1 MAGDALG
8 LADLVAAMPDA
19 AAVLDRHGRII
30 VSNTAWAEVDPAVG
44 PLFGDLANRAAIV
57 VRGSAVVGEHRFFEV
72 VATGIGESG
81 DYLLAGCRE
90 MNSSA
95 NQLVSEARFDR
106 DGVTGMAS
114 RDLLVELL
122 RHALMMSERHH
133 YRPAVVAI
141 SVDVLE
147 GPGREAAQPSVDVI
161 VSIASRLKSSLR
173 PGDVVARGGDD
184 RFVVLL
190 PDVDNEYAAELIAR
204 RLVSEMAHPVRLRD
218 GDVDVELL
226 TGLVVADATTSAESM
241 VGSAEAAL
249 DRARSARS
257 DRFAAVGDN
266 VVGDSAVGAT
276 TAAAA
281 ASPAPFASAAS
292 TTSTPGERHIDL
304 ADLRQE
310 ELVSY
315 FQPIFDNQRGVVV
328 AGEAL
333 MRWRHPHYG
342 VLSAG
347 EFLGLAVNSGLV
359 STLTDQ
365 ALVCSAETW
374 VDIRDQLGDS
384 VPRLFVNLSPN
395 QLLSRVAV
403 ERLFHLLVATALP
416 AEEVVVEVTEE
427 AMSTQ
432 FNEMLAVL
440 NELRSHGLR
449 IALDDFGSGYSS
461 LGRLRHL
468 PVDVIKV
475 DQSMVRGLE
484 ADRRARRLL
493 GSIATMAADLELE
506 CIVEGVETPGEAG
519 IVEDLGFRYVQG
531 YHFARPCPSWEFVKL
546 VDPTRSDAGDQI
558 SVASPTR

>member
-1 MAGDALG
+1 MAADALG

-19 AAVLDRHGRII
+19 SAVLDQQGR
-30 VSNTAWAEVDPAVG
+30 VVVHNAAWADVDPAIG
-44 PLFGDLANRAAIV
+44 HLFGDGASGAAVV
-57 VRGSAVVGEHRFFEV
+57 VRGSDILGEHRFFEV
-72 VATGIGESG
+72 VARPIGGSGDFVLANCREVTQSGVVPIGEATHG
-81 DYLLAGCRE
+81 
-90 MNSSA
+90 
-95 NQLVSEARFDR
+95 R
-106 DGVTGMAS
+106 DELTGMAS
-114 RDLLVELL
+114 RGLLVELL
-122 RHALMMSERHH
+122 RHALMMAERHH
-133 YRPAVVAI
+133 YRPAVVA
-141 SVDVLE
+141 VGVELLE
-147 GPGREAAQPSVDVI
+147 GATRSSEPPSAEVI

-173 PGDVVARGGDD
+173 PGDVVARSGDSQ
-184 RFVVLL
+184 FMVLL

-204 RLVSEMAHPVRLRD
+204 RLIAEMTHPVRLRD

-226 TGLVVADATTSAESM
+226 TGLVVADATIGAESM
-241 VGSAEAAL
+241 VTSAEAAL
-249 DRARSARS
+249 EQSRGAKSARQS
-257 DRFAAVGDN
+257 VAVSEVLLDP
-266 VVGDSAVGAT
+266 SA
-276 TAAAA
+276 
-281 ASPAPFASAAS
+281 SS
-292 TTSTPGERHIDL
+292 TTPRRSSAPTPDAAGERRIDL

-315 FQPIFDNQRGVVV
+315 FQPIFDNQRGAVV

-384 VPRLFVNLSPN
+384 APRLFVNLSPN

-416 AEEVVVEVTEE
+416 ADEVVVEVTEE

-440 NELRSHGLR
+440 NELRGHGLR

-484 ADRRARRLL
+484 ADTRARRLL
-493 GSIATMAADLELE
+493 GSIATMATDLELE
-506 CIVEGVETPGEAG
+506 CIVEGVETAGEAA
-519 IVEDLGFRYVQG
+519 IIEDLGFRYVQG
-531 YHFARPCPSWEFVKL
+531 YHFARPCPSWEFVKI
-546 VDPTRSDAGDQI
+546 VDPTSGVTVDEM